1 MTIMIT
7 GATGQLGRL
16 IIEQLRQRL
25 PAGQI
30 VAGIRRMEQAAD
42 FREKGIEVRY
52 ADYDQPASLDEA
64 FRGISRL
71 LLISSSHTDDEVRLA
86 QHKRV
91 IDSAKRGGVRHLL
104 YTGFAFPQHST
115 DRSTPGNVH
124 TLTEQAII
132 ESGMDYTFLRN
143 GLYMDFVGVL
153 GLKEAISSGVLATAP
168 GEWRFNSVTR
178 ADLALASAAVLG
190 SGESGNQV
198 YELAASRTWD
208 FADLAEVLTEVAGK
222 PVVHVQDASVQHWIY
237 TWLRKLDTASTS
249 GDLERLMGR
258 PVTPLRDSIL
268 PFIV

>member
-7 GATGQLGRL
+7 GAAGQLGRL

-25 PAGQI
+25 PARQI
-30 VAGIRRMEQAAD
+30 VVGVRRMEQAVL
-42 FREKGIEVRY
+42 FRELGIEVRKV
-52 ADYDQPASLDEA
+52 DYDLPETLDEA
-64 FRGISRL
+64 FHGISRL
-71 LLISSSHTDDEVRLA
+71 LLISSSHTDDDVRLA

-91 IDSAKRGGVRHLL
+91 IDAAKRGGVRQLL
-104 YTGFAFPQHST
+104 YTGFAFSQQST
-115 DRSTPGNVH
+115 DSSKPGNVH
-124 TLTEQAII
+124 ALTEQAIL
-132 ESGMDYTFLRN
+132 ESGLGYTFLRN
-143 GLYMDFVGVL
+143 GLYMDFLGVL
-153 GLKEAISSGVLATAP
+153 GLKEAISSGQLATAP

-178 ADLALASAAVLG
+178 ADLALATAAALG